1 MSNGIIKRKAMS
13 KFINP
18 FTDVGFMKVEDIVDI
33 ASMSKEDRIRYD
45 ESIKVYRDRLAIM
58 EFERMKGKAEGI
70 AEGMAQG
77 IAQGKAEG
85 MAQGKAEGMAEG
97 KEEIARNLKQMG
109 MDVQTIVQA
118 TGFDQDFIDK
128 L

>member
-1 MSNGIIKRKAMS
+1 MS

-18 FTDVGFMKVEDIVDI
+18 FTDVCFMKVEDIVDI

-85 MAQGKAEGMAEG
+85 MAEGMAQGKAEGMAEG

-109 MDVQTIVQA
+109 MDVQTIAQA

>member
-1 MSNGIIKRKAMS
+1 MS

-18 FTDVGFMKVEDIVDI
+18 FTDVCFMKVEDIVDI

-85 MAQGKAEGMAEG
+85 MAQGIAQGKAEGMAEG

-118 TGFDQDFIDK
+118 TGLDQEVIDK

>member
-1 MSNGIIKRKAMS
+1 
-13 KFINP
+13 
-18 FTDVGFMKVEDIVDI
+18 
-33 ASMSKEDRIRYD
+33 MSKEDRIRYD

-85 MAQGKAEGMAEG
+85 MAEG

-109 MDVQTIVQA
+109 MDVQTIVLA
-118 TGFDQDFIDK
+118 TGLDQEVIDK

>member
-1 MSNGIIKRKAMS
+1 MS

-18 FTDVGFMKVEDIVDI
+18 FTDVCFMKVEDIVDI

>member
-1 MSNGIIKRKAMS
+1 MS

-18 FTDVGFMKVEDIVDI
+18 FTDVCFMKVENIVDI

-85 MAQGKAEGMAEG
+85 MAEGMAQGKAEGMAEG

-118 TGFDQDFIDK
+118 TGLDQEVIDK

>member
-1 MSNGIIKRKAMS
+1 MS

-18 FTDVGFMKVEDIVDI
+18 FTDVCFMKVEDIVDI

-77 IAQGKAEG
+77 
-85 MAQGKAEGMAEG
+85 KAEGMAEG

-118 TGFDQDFIDK
+118 TGLDQEVIDK

>member
-1 MSNGIIKRKAMS
+1 MS

-18 FTDVGFMKVEDIVDI
+18 FTDVCFMKVEDIVDI

-77 IAQGKAEG
+77 

>member
-1 MSNGIIKRKAMS
+1 MS

-18 FTDVGFMKVEDIVDI
+18 FTDVCFMKVEDIVDI

-85 MAQGKAEGMAEG
+85 MAEGIAQGKAEGMAEG

-118 TGFDQDFIDK
+118 TGLDQEVIDK

>member
-1 MSNGIIKRKAMS
+1 MS

-18 FTDVGFMKVEDIVDI
+18 FTDVCFMKVEDIVDI

-85 MAQGKAEGMAEG
+85 MAQGIAQGKAEGMAEG

>member
-1 MSNGIIKRKAMS
+1 MS

-18 FTDVGFMKVEDIVDI
+18 FTDVCFMKVEDIVDI

-70 AEGMAQG
+70 AEGIAEGMAQG

-85 MAQGKAEGMAEG
+85 MAQGIAQGKAEGMAEG

-118 TGFDQDFIDK
+118 TGLDQEVIDK

>member
-1 MSNGIIKRKAMS
+1 MS

-18 FTDVGFMKVEDIVDI
+18 FTDVCFMKVEDIVDI

-58 EFERMKGKAEGI
+58 EFERMKGKTEGI

-77 IAQGKAEG
+77 IAQGKAEGMAEG

-118 TGFDQDFIDK
+118 TGLDQEVIDK

>member
-1 MSNGIIKRKAMS
+1 MS

-18 FTDVGFMKVEDIVDI
+18 FTDVCFMKVEDIVDI

-85 MAQGKAEGMAEG
+85 MAEG

-109 MDVQTIVQA
+109 MDVQTIVHA

>member
-1 MSNGIIKRKAMS
+1 MS

-18 FTDVGFMKVEDIVDI
+18 FTDVCFMKVEDIVDI

-118 TGFDQDFIDK
+118 TGLDQEVIDK

>member
-1 MSNGIIKRKAMS
+1 MS

-18 FTDVGFMKVEDIVDI
+18 FTDVCFMKVEDIVDI

-85 MAQGKAEGMAEG
+85 MAEGMAQGKAEGMAEG

>member
-1 MSNGIIKRKAMS
+1 MS

>member
-1 MSNGIIKRKAMS
+1 MS

-18 FTDVGFMKVEDIVDI
+18 FTDVCFMKVEDIVDI

-77 IAQGKAEG
+77 MAQGKAEGMAEG

-118 TGFDQDFIDK
+118 TGLDQEVIDK

>member
-1 MSNGIIKRKAMS
+1 MS

-18 FTDVGFMKVEDIVDI
+18 FTDVCFMKVENIVDI

-58 EFERMKGKAEGI
+58 EFERMKGKAEG
-70 AEGMAQG
+70 MAQG
-77 IAQGKAEG
+77 IAQGKAEGMAEG

-118 TGFDQDFIDK
+118 TGLDQEVIDK

>member
-1 MSNGIIKRKAMS
+1 MS

-18 FTDVGFMKVEDIVDI
+18 FTDVCFMKVEDIVDI

-85 MAQGKAEGMAEG
+85 MAEG

-118 TGFDQDFIDK
+118 TGLDQDFIDK

>member
-1 MSNGIIKRKAMS
+1 MS

-18 FTDVGFMKVEDIVDI
+18 FTDVCFMKVEDIVDI

-58 EFERMKGKAEGI
+58 EFERMKGKAEG
-70 AEGMAQG
+70 M
-77 IAQGKAEG
+77 AEG

-97 KEEIARNLKQMG
+97 KEEIARNIKQLG
-109 MDVQTIVQA
+109 RDVQTIVQA
-118 TGFDQDFIDK
+118 TGLDQEVIDK

>member
-1 MSNGIIKRKAMS
+1 MS

-18 FTDVGFMKVEDIVDI
+18 FTDVCFMKVEDIVDI

-77 IAQGKAEG
+77 IAQGKVEGMAEG
-85 MAQGKAEGMAEG
+85 IAQGKAEGMAEG

-118 TGFDQDFIDK
+118 TGLDQEVIDK

>member
-1 MSNGIIKRKAMS
+1 MS

-18 FTDVGFMKVEDIVDI
+18 FTDVCFMKVEDIVDI

-58 EFERMKGKAEGI
+58 EFERMKGKAEG
-70 AEGMAQG
+70 MAQG
-77 IAQGKAEG
+77 I
-85 MAQGKAEGMAEG
+85 AQGKAEGMAEG

-118 TGFDQDFIDK
+118 TGLDQEVIDK

>member
-1 MSNGIIKRKAMS
+1 MS

-18 FTDVGFMKVEDIVDI
+18 FTDVCFMKVEDIVDI

-85 MAQGKAEGMAEG
+85 MAQGIAQGKAEGMAEG

-118 TGFDQDFIDK
+118 TGLDQDFIDK

>member
-1 MSNGIIKRKAMS
+1 MS

-18 FTDVGFMKVEDIVDI
+18 FTDVCFMKVENIVDI

-70 AEGMAQG
+70 AEGMA
-77 IAQGKAEG
+77 EG

-118 TGFDQDFIDK
+118 TGLDQEVIDK

>member
-1 MSNGIIKRKAMS
+1 MS

-18 FTDVGFMKVEDIVDI
+18 FTDVCFMKVEDIVDI

-58 EFERMKGKAEGI
+58 EFEFERMKGKAEGI

-77 IAQGKAEG
+77 IAQGKAEGMAEG

-118 TGFDQDFIDK
+118 TGLDQEVIDK

>member
-1 MSNGIIKRKAMS
+1 MS

-18 FTDVGFMKVEDIVDI
+18 FTDVCFMKVEDIVDI

-58 EFERMKGKAEGI
+58 EFERMKGKAEG
-70 AEGMAQG
+70 
-77 IAQGKAEG
+77 
-85 MAQGKAEGMAEG
+85 MAEG

-118 TGFDQDFIDK
+118 TGLDQEVIDK

>member
-1 MSNGIIKRKAMS
+1 MS

-18 FTDVGFMKVEDIVDI
+18 FTDVCFMKVEDIGDI
-33 ASMSKEDRIRYD
+33 AFMSKGERIRYD
-45 ESIKVYRDRLAIM
+45 ESIKVYRCRLAIM

-77 IAQGKAEG
+77 IAQGKAEGMAEG

-118 TGFDQDFIDK
+118 TGLDQEVIDK

>member
-1 MSNGIIKRKAMS
+1 MS

-18 FTDVGFMKVEDIVDI
+18 FTDVCFMKVEDIVDI

-70 AEGMAQG
+70 AEGIAEGMAQG
-77 IAQGKAEG
+77 IAQGKAEGMAEG

-118 TGFDQDFIDK
+118 TGLDQEVIDK

>member
-1 MSNGIIKRKAMS
+1 MS

-18 FTDVGFMKVEDIVDI
+18 FTDVCFMKVEDIVDI

-85 MAQGKAEGMAEG
+85 MAEG

-118 TGFDQDFIDK
+118 TGLDQEVIDK

>member
-1 MSNGIIKRKAMS
+1 MS

-18 FTDVGFMKVEDIVDI
+18 FTDVCFMKVEDIVDI
-33 ASMSKEDRIRYD
+33 ASVSKEDRIRYD

-85 MAQGKAEGMAEG
+85 MAEGMAQGKAEGMAEG

-118 TGFDQDFIDK
+118 TGLDQEVIDK

>member
-1 MSNGIIKRKAMS
+1 MS

-18 FTDVGFMKVEDIVDI
+18 FTDVCFMKVEDIVDI

-85 MAQGKAEGMAEG
+85 MAEG

-118 TGFDQDFIDK
+118 TRLDQEVIDK

>member
-1 MSNGIIKRKAMS
+1 MS

-18 FTDVGFMKVEDIVDI
+18 FTDVCFMKVEDIVDI

-85 MAQGKAEGMAEG
+85 MAQGMAQGKAEGMAEG

-118 TGFDQDFIDK
+118 TGLDQEVIDK

>member
-1 MSNGIIKRKAMS
+1 M
-13 KFINP
+13 
-18 FTDVGFMKVEDIVDI
+18 
-33 ASMSKEDRIRYD
+33 
-45 ESIKVYRDRLAIM
+45 YRDRLAIM

-85 MAQGKAEGMAEG
+85 MAEG

-118 TGFDQDFIDK
+118 TRLDQEVIDK

>member
-1 MSNGIIKRKAMS
+1 MS

-18 FTDVGFMKVEDIVDI
+18 FTDVCFMKVEDIVDI

-77 IAQGKAEG
+77 

-118 TGFDQDFIDK
+118 TGLDQEVIDK

>member
-1 MSNGIIKRKAMS
+1 MS

-18 FTDVGFMKVEDIVDI
+18 FTDVCFMKVEDIVDI

-70 AEGMAQG
+70 AEGMA
-77 IAQGKAEG
+77 EG

-118 TGFDQDFIDK
+118 TGLDQEVIDK

>member
-1 MSNGIIKRKAMS
+1 MS

-85 MAQGKAEGMAEG
+85 MAEG

-118 TGFDQDFIDK
+118 TGLDQEVIDK

>member
-1 MSNGIIKRKAMS
+1 MS

-18 FTDVGFMKVEDIVDI
+18 FTDVCFMKVENIVDI

-85 MAQGKAEGMAEG
+85 MAEG

-118 TGFDQDFIDK
+118 TGLDQEVIDK

>member
-1 MSNGIIKRKAMS
+1 MS

-18 FTDVGFMKVEDIVDI
+18 FTDVCFMKVEDIVDI

-70 AEGMAQG
+70 A
-77 IAQGKAEG
+77 
-85 MAQGKAEGMAEG
+85 
-97 KEEIARNLKQMG
+97 ARQSGRYGGRERGNSPQS
-109 MDVQTIVQA
+109 
-118 TGFDQDFIDK
+118 
-128 L
+128 

>member
-1 MSNGIIKRKAMS
+1 MS

-18 FTDVGFMKVEDIVDI
+18 FTDVCFMKVEDIVDI
-33 ASMSKEDRIRYD
+33 ASMRKEDRIRYD

-85 MAQGKAEGMAEG
+85 MAEGMAQGKAEGMAEG

-118 TGFDQDFIDK
+118 TGLDQEVIDK